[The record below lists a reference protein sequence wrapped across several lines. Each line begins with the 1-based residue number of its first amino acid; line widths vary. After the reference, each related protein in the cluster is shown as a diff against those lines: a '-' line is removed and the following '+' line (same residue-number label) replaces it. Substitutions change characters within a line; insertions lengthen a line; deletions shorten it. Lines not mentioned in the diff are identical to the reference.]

1 MLWDNILTTVFTLV
15 IIPVLGI
22 LTKYVVAWLAA
33 KAEELKGQTENELYW
48 KYIDMLQ
55 TTVTKCVLTTQ
66 QTYVDAL
73 KKEGKFDLE
82 AQEKAFI
89 QTFNA
94 VKDLLAKE
102 ALDYLD
108 IMIPDLD
115 EYITKLIESQIY
127 INKH

>member
-48 KYIDMLQ
+48 KYIEMLQ

-82 AQEKAFI
+82 AQEKAFL

-94 VKDLLAKE
+94 VKDLLAEE

-108 IMIPDLD
+108 VMIPDLD
-115 EYITKLIESQIY
+115 EYITNLIESQIY
-127 INKH
+127 INKR